1 MPRFPPAWFGRAAS
15 ALALACTVAACAPQP
30 QRAGIPTEWQPSA
43 NFNERR
49 PDYVVIH
56 YTGTDHAADALRAL
70 SSAQAQV
77 SAHYLVVR
85 DGKLIQ
91 LVDERA
97 RAWHAGA
104 SRWGSSIDI
113 NTTSIGI
120 ELDNNGREPY
130 PQVQIDALLALL
142 ADLRQ
147 RYRLPA
153 ANFLGHSDVAPRR
166 KIDPGPLF
174 PWRTLAARGFGLWCE
189 PPYPEPPPGFDATT
203 GLRAIGYDTR
213 DPAAAW
219 SAFRL
224 RYRPAEPPLGAD
236 ELDRALIHC
245 LARSQDAGF
254 LIDGPE
260 QRY

>member
-15 ALALACTVAACAPQP
+15 LVLACTVAACAPQP
-30 QRAGIPTEWQPSA
+30 QRAGIFTEWQPSP

-85 DGKLIQ
+85 DGKIIQ

-113 NTTSIGI
+113 NSTSIGI
-120 ELDNNGREPY
+120 ELDNNGREPFTE
-130 PQVQIDALLALL
+130 PLITALLALL
-142 ADLRQ
+142 ADLQ
-147 RYRLPA
+147 ARYKLPA
-153 ANFLGHSDVAPRR
+153 SSFLAHADVAPGR
-166 KIDPGPLF
+166 KADPSALF
-174 PWRTLAARGFGLWCE
+174 PWRRLAQHGFGLWCD
-189 PPYPEPPPGFDATT
+189 PPYPAVPAGIDNTLLLQAFGYNIWNPDA
-203 GLRAIGYDTR
+203 AI
-213 DPAAAW
+213 AA
-219 SAFRL
+219 FKL
-224 RYRPAEPPLGAD
+224 RYAPDDPSPAMTEK
-236 ELDRALIHC
+236 DRSMLYC
-245 LARSQDAGF
+245 LVQQMQSLAVR
-254 LIDGPE
+254 E
-260 QRY
+260 